1 MKPGS
6 LFVLYDDDSVE
17 LQYSDGSHL
26 QLSPCGS
33 EFLFEK
39 SIPASA
45 HPLQQPERIRQRTQ
59 FAVSSYR
66 DQVLQALEFRNRFSL
81 NPYLPLST
89 IPPDKITNVLTN
101 ISETIWPNS
110 VDEHVEPQHEGSVKV
125 SSLDGLA
132 CLYLTKLQ
140 QSFTVEFLCRVSQ
153 KSWSPSLKLH
163 NHSKSANSKNDPVCD
178 GHSGIMEKNSKLFTP
193 KDNEPEITHNTVGR
207 VNQKDNAYFAEVEDM
222 SPKPFTKNALQCT
235 WVVQQFSV
243 SSYPEEW
250 KYPLSLAFSYYS
262 SQIANETEL
271 GRNNDRNMECASLE
285 QYGKERK
292 ISVLPK
298 ALPIVCDAL
307 HLHRW
312 SLFDLISQRAL
323 GVEQYT
329 RTGLIKVVLCEGILY
344 RFIHGFHRSVEIDP
358 GDGTVF
364 ISQGVKFGK
373 YFTHYKLQEASG
385 KREEMMYAVTNLP
398 PDTPE
403 CRYSVCTII
412 MKAMRVLEHCYKTE
426 LSLSHGYEIC
436 CWKMVSAGGRSVE
449 HPIVLQQAIIENLGR
464 FSAYSDNRVIA
475 NFFDGFTLH
484 MIWNFTQ
491 YLRGPQ
497 VDTAILPT
505 SRNPQDATTGW
516 CQIIFPDGH
525 NQLIQIEFP
534 GSFESYVKAVIAW
547 CQGLHVNLENKI
559 PVSETEENWSVMAEL
574 EKIQRFNFLLEH
586 THLPSNTSE
595 PKEIE
600 HGGTNKSTF
609 QDDASLPDVGDISSV
624 LEKTSKAIQDIDLLL
639 SSSTRK

>member
-385 KREEMMYAVTNLP
+385 K
-398 PDTPE
+398 
-403 CRYSVCTII
+403 
-412 MKAMRVLEHCYKTE
+412 
-426 LSLSHGYEIC
+426 
-436 CWKMVSAGGRSVE
+436 VSAGGRSVE